1 MGRNLPMTNAL
12 PSRTT
17 LFLRKQVLIIL
28 LIAPAF
34 IIFTTF
40 VVVPVI
46 QSSYYSLFR
55 WKGMGP
61 LNDFIGLQNF
71 IWAFTDKVFLTA
83 LYNNVKIVLLSLAFQ
98 LPLAFLFAL
107 LVARKPFHGSLVFR
121 SLYFFPYIMAEI
133 VIGIIWRFIYNPQ
146 HGLPTILAGFFT
158 RSNLEIGLLGD
169 PDLAFWAVFVVICW
183 KYIGFHMILY
193 IAGLQGV
200 PQELEDA
207 AIIDGASKLQV
218 VLYVILPS
226 LRSTIIISVFLCVVG
241 AFNVFD
247 IVWAMGQGGPV
258 HATETLVTYLYNFG
272 FKRFAFGYGS
282 AVAVIIFLICLV
294 FNLFYQRYLV
304 GESNT

>member
-1 MGRNLPMTNAL
+1 MTNAL

-133 VIGIIWRFIYNPQ
+133 VIGIIWR
-146 HGLPTILAGFFT
+146 
-158 RSNLEIGLLGD
+158 
-169 PDLAFWAVFVVICW
+169 
-183 KYIGFHMILY
+183 
-193 IAGLQGV
+193 
-200 PQELEDA
+200 
-207 AIIDGASKLQV
+207 
-218 VLYVILPS
+218 
-226 LRSTIIISVFLCVVG
+226 
-241 AFNVFD
+241 
-247 IVWAMGQGGPV
+247 
-258 HATETLVTYLYNFG
+258 
-272 FKRFAFGYGS
+272 
-282 AVAVIIFLICLV
+282 
-294 FNLFYQRYLV
+294 
-304 GESNT
+304 